1 MGGETLT
8 SPLDIIIDIF
18 MDFYITDI
26 RRKKS
31 KLWVLYVS
39 TSTMEGIN
47 REERLISVG
56 WFRPMGYAG
65 ESDARDEQMIP
76 PAEGSVSRR
85 VRVTITAHPLVLD
98 DASFD

>member
-1 MGGETLT
+1 
-8 SPLDIIIDIF
+8 
-18 MDFYITDI
+18 MD
-26 RRKKS
+26 
-31 KLWVLYVS
+31 
-39 TSTMEGIN
+39 GIN

-56 WFRPMGYAG
+56 WFRPMGDAG

-76 PAEGSVSRR
+76 PADEGSVSRR

>member
-31 KLWVLYVS
+31 KL
-39 TSTMEGIN
+39 
-47 REERLISVG
+47 
-56 WFRPMGYAG
+56 
-65 ESDARDEQMIP
+65 
-76 PAEGSVSRR
+76 
-85 VRVTITAHPLVLD
+85 
-98 DASFD
+98 